1 MNISEHS
8 AVTIGKMAQVLE
20 RMQKSQV
27 ADGLPSAQVRIE
39 RLNRLV
45 EMVVKNSQ
53 ALAEA
58 ISEDFGH
65 RSKHQS
71 LLGDIGVT
79 VLAIKHNRDNLVSWM
94 KPEHIADPFPGV
106 KTAIEYQPLGVV
118 GVISPWNF
126 PIILS
131 LSPVAAALAAGN
143 RAMLKPSEL
152 TPRTSALLAS
162 LVREYFDESEFT
174 VFCGD
179 ASVGAAFSALPF
191 DHLMFTGST
200 AVAKHISKAAAENL
214 VPVTLELGGKSPVVI
229 SKSADLTVAAKRIM
243 AIKAFNAGQ
252 ICLAPDYILVERS
265 QVDELVEALVA
276 STTDMYPSLLGN
288 SDYTSM
294 ISQAAYTRQANLV
307 NDALAKGA
315 TVVPINP
322 ALETFDGTRSKKYPP
337 TLLLNV
343 DGSMQV
349 MQQEIFGPLLPIQ
362 VVENFTA
369 AIDIIN
375 SKDRP
380 LALYYFGTDDDEVT
394 QVTQRTTSGAIVVND
409 VMTHAF
415 SEDIPVGG
423 VGASGIGQYHGIFG
437 FRRFSHMKPVVR
449 QSLGGESNIALRAP
463 FGELQN
469 QIIEAMLVDDTPG
482 SKCS

>member
-1 MNISEHS
+1 MNISEHN
-8 AVTIGKMAQVLE
+8 AATMAKMTQVLE
-20 RMQKSQV
+20 RMRKSQV

-45 EMVVKNSQ
+45 EMVVKNSH

-79 VLAIKHNRDNLVSWM
+79 VHAIKHNRDNLTSWM
-94 KPEHIADPFPGV
+94 QPEHLADPFPGV
-106 KTAIEYQPLGVV
+106 KTTIEYQPLGVV

-131 LSPVAAALAAGN
+131 LSPVAAAFAAGN

-152 TPRTSALLAS
+152 TPRTSDLLAS
-162 LVREYFDESEFT
+162 LVQEYFDESEFT

-179 ASVGAAFSALPF
+179 SSVGAAFSALPF

-200 AVAKHISKAAAENL
+200 AVAKHISRAAAEHL

-229 SKSADLTVAAKRIM
+229 SKTADLKVAAKRIM

-252 ICLAPDYILVERS
+252 ICLAPDFILVEQS
-265 QVDELVEALVA
+265 QVDDLLTELVA
-276 STTDMYPSLLGN
+276 STTEMYPSLLGN
-288 SDYTSM
+288 PDYTSM
-294 ISQAAYTRQANLV
+294 ISHAAYARQASLV
-307 NDALAKGA
+307 ADALAKGA
-315 TVVPINP
+315 TAFPINP
-322 ALETFDGTRSKKYPP
+322 ALEIFDGVRSKKYPP
-337 TLLLNV
+337 TLLLDV
-343 DGSMQV
+343 DDSMEV
-349 MQQEIFGPLLPIQ
+349 MQEEIFGPLLPIL
-362 VVENFTA
+362 VIDNFSAAVEV
-369 AIDIIN
+369 IN
-375 SKDRP
+375 NKERP
-380 LALYYFGTDDDEVT
+380 LALYYFGNHEQEV
-394 QVTQRTTSGAIVVND
+394 VELTQRTTSGAIVVND

-423 VGASGIGQYHGIFG
+423 VGASGIGQYHGIYG
-437 FRRFSHMKPVVR
+437 FRRFSHLKPVVH
-449 QSLGGESNIALRAP
+449 QSEAGESNIALRAP
-463 FGELQN
+463 FGELQD
-469 QIIEAMLVDDTPG
+469 QIIDLLLVDDTPG
-482 SKCS
+482 SKV

>member
-1 MNISEHS
+1 MNINEHS
-8 AVTIGKMAQVLE
+8 AATIAKMTQVLE
-20 RMQKSQV
+20 RMRKSQL

-65 RSKHQS
+65 RSQHQS

-79 VLAIKHNRDNLVSWM
+79 VHAIKHNRDNLESWM
-94 KPEHIADPFPGV
+94 KAEQIADPFPGV
-106 KTAIEYQPLGVV
+106 RTTIEYQPLGVV

-131 LSPVAAALAAGN
+131 LSPVAAVFAAGN

-162 LVREYFDESEFT
+162 LVQEYFDESEFT

-200 AVAKHISKAAAENL
+200 AVAKHITRAAAEHL

-229 SKSADLTVAAKRIM
+229 SRSADLKVAAKRIM

-252 ICLAPDYILVERS
+252 ICLAPDYVLVERP
-265 QVDELVEALVA
+265 QVDALVAELVE
-276 STTDMYPSLLGN
+276 STTQMYPSLLGN
-288 SDYTSM
+288 PDYTSM
-294 ISQAAYTRQANLV
+294 ISQAAYARQAHLV
-307 NDALAKGA
+307 DDALAKGA
-315 TVVPINP
+315 TAFPINP
-322 ALETFDGTRSKKYPP
+322 ALETFDGVRSRKYPP

-343 DGSMQV
+343 DDSMQV
-349 MQQEIFGPLLPIQ
+349 MQEEIFGPLLPIQ
-362 VVENFTA
+362 VIDDFDA
-369 AIDIIN
+369 AIHVIN
-375 SKDRP
+375 SKERP
-380 LALYYFGTDDDEVT
+380 LALYYFGNDDHEIT
-394 QVTQRTTSGAIVVND
+394 QISQRTTSGAIVVND

-437 FRRFSHMKPVVR
+437 FRRFSHLKPVVH
-449 QSLGGESNIALRAP
+449 QSPGGESNIALRAP

-469 QIIEAMLVDDTPG
+469 QIIEALLIDDTRG
-482 SKCS
+482 SKSS